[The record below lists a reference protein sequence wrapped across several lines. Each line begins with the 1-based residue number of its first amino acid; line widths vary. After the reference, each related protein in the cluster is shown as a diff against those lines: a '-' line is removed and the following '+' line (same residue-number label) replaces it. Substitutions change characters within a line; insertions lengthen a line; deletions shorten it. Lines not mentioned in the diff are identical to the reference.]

1 MNTTFFAWCVK
12 DEDGVL
18 RPRAGFWEE
27 DALGSWKFS
36 TEDYLKSKYAKNCSV
51 VRVEVTELK

>member
-36 TEDYLKSKYAKNCSV
+36 TEDYLKSKYA
-51 VRVEVTELK
+51 